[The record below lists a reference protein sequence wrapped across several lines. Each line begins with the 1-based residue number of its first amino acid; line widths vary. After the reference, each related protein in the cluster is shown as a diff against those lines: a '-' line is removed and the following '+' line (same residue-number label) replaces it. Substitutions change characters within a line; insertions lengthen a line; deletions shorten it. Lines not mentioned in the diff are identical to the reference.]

1 MEWVKQRKLPAC
13 KAIQY
18 NGQACHEM
26 DDLWNALHNTYNSA
40 SGQDVDLSV
49 LDPLPTLQERD
60 WPPFS
65 ALELTDALVS
75 CSSRSSPGPDHI
87 TWVHLKVILESHKA
101 IQILLDLANACIR
114 VGHWPKHF
122 KDSISVII
130 LKPGKPSYSTP
141 KSFRP
146 IVLLNT
152 IGKLIK
158 KMISNHLQFDMIK
171 YDLVHPNQVGGV
183 RQRSTKD
190 ARLFLTHLVRTGWA
204 KGKKTS
210 VVAFDIAQFFPSLN
224 HAMLLA
230 ILRKQGFL
238 SVVTKFFA
246 SYLVDRFT
254 AYMWGSFRSGP
265 HQADVGVGQGSALSP
280 VLSALYIAPVMK
292 LYHMNPVSL
301 KTSLLSFVDDGTVV
315 AQSKSLDENIET
327 LKEVYTL
334 LLSLFVALGLV
345 LEHSK
350 TEYFIFDWLHS
361 DYSPP
366 LDLGYAPYTG
376 DNPLKPNLY

>member
-1 MEWVKQRKLPAC
+1 
-13 KAIQY
+13 
-18 NGQACHEM
+18 
-26 DDLWNALHNTYNSA
+26 
-40 SGQDVDLSV
+40 VDLSV

-65 ALELTDALVS
+65 ALELTDALAS

-101 IQILLDLANACIR
+101 IPILLDLANACIQ
-114 VGHWPKHF
+114 VGQWPKHF

-130 LKPGKPSYSTP
+130 PKPGKPSYSTP

-152 IGKLIK
+152 IGKLIE
-158 KMISNHLQFDMIK
+158 KMISNRLQFDMIK
-171 YDLVHPNQVGGV
+171 FDLVHPNQIGGV
-183 RQRSTKD
+183 RQRSTED

-230 ILRKQGFL
+230 ILQKQGFS

-246 SYLVDRFT
+246 SYLVNRFT
-254 AYMWGSFRSGP
+254 AYMWGSFCSGP
-265 HQADVGVGQGSALSP
+265 HQADVA
-280 VLSALYIAPVMK
+280 
-292 LYHMNPVSL
+292 
-301 KTSLLSFVDDGTVV
+301 SLLD
-315 AQSKSLDENIET
+315 
-327 LKEVYTL
+327 L
-334 LLSLFVALGLV
+334 LP
-345 LEHSK
+345 
-350 TEYFIFDWLHS
+350 
-361 DYSPP
+361 PP
-366 LDLGYAPYTG
+366 LIFENTSF
-376 DNPLKPNLY
+376 